1 MEDDVNT
8 QEEVEDVRKNNSVK
22 KAKVISVVQ
31 VEAKIGTGTKE
42 DPVRNAIQYWDL
54 EGNLLFIF
62 DPYASEVPE
71 PCTQ

>member
-22 KAKVISVVQ
+22 KAKVIPVIQ

-54 EGNLLFIF
+54 EGNLLAERDLLNDLI
-62 DPYASEVPE
+62 PE
-71 PCTQ
+71 EG

>member
-1 MEDDVNT
+1 MENLT
-8 QEEVEDVRKNNSVK
+8 GSNSVK
-22 KAKVISVVQ
+22 KVKVISVVQ

-54 EGNLLFIF
+54 EGNLLFIL

>member
-42 DPVRNAIQYWDL
+42 DPVRNVIQYWDI
-54 EGNLLFIF
+54 EGNLLAER
-62 DPYASEVPE
+62 DPLNDLLPE
-71 PCTQ
+71 GD

>member
-1 MEDDVNT
+1 MEADVNT

-22 KAKVISVVQ
+22 KAKVIPVIQ

-54 EGNLLFIF
+54 EGNLLAERDLLNDLI
-62 DPYASEVPE
+62 PE
-71 PCTQ
+71 EG

>member
-22 KAKVISVVQ
+22 EAKVVSVVQ

-54 EGNLLFIF
+54 EGNLLFIL

>member
-8 QEEVEDVRKNNSVK
+8 KEEVEDVRKNNSVK
-22 KAKVISVVQ
+22 KAKVIPVIQ

-54 EGNLLFIF
+54 EGNLLAERDLLNDLI
-62 DPYASEVPE
+62 PE
-71 PCTQ
+71 EG

>member
-1 MEDDVNT
+1 MENLT
-8 QEEVEDVRKNNSVK
+8 GSNSVK

-54 EGNLLFIF
+54 EGNLLAERDLLNDLI
-62 DPYASEVPE
+62 PE
-71 PCTQ
+71 EG

>member
-22 KAKVISVVQ
+22 EAKVIPVIQ
-31 VEAKIGTGTKE
+31 VEAKIGLGTEE

-54 EGNLLFIF
+54 EGNLLAER
-62 DPYASEVPE
+62 DPLNDFLPGGD
-71 PCTQ
+71 

>member
-54 EGNLLFIF
+54 EGNLLFIL

-71 PCTQ
+71 PCIQ